1 MKAESIAEVDQ
12 ILKKSD
18 ERMERQRQE
27 QMQQEQQMQE
37 QAIKAKQDETRQ
49 KMEFE
54 ASENQKDRE
63 ARIIESEIKAAGYGS
78 MQDFNQN
85 QQSDYADMLD
95 KIQKGEEYQ
104 QSMGLQREKEGN
116 RSRIDAAK
124 MDLEREKLSVQKQI
138 SDNQLAVAMENKNKF
153 DIKKKATEKKKK

>member
-37 QAIKAKQDETRQ
+37 QAIKAKQDEVRQ

-63 ARIIESEIKAAGYGS
+63 ARIVEAEIKSAGYGA
-78 MQDFNQN
+78 MQDMNQN
-85 QQSDYADMLD
+85 MQSDYADMLE
-95 KIQKGEEYQ
+95 KIQKGDEYQ
-104 QSMGLQREKEGN
+104 QTMGLQREKEGN
-116 RSRIDAAK
+116 RMRNEAAK
-124 MDLEREKLSVQKQI
+124 MDMEREKLAVQKQI
-138 SDNQLAVAMENKNKF
+138 SDNQLAIAMENKNKF
-153 DIKKKATEKKKK
+153 DIKKKASENKKK